1 MLQTAKHFRSK
12 TFCDKVTYENGKK
25 IEQSSNSSSK
35 TLEPNTINGNQRKS
49 WFPSVKNFSENRTPL
64 LFDSIINQHQNI
76 KNGKIEY
83 NIEKYDENCIEESK
97 IEKIV

>member
-49 WFPSVKNFSENRTPL
+49 WLPSVKNFSEIEPL
-64 LFDSIINQHQNI
+64 LYLTLLLINI
-76 KNGKIEY
+76 KI
-83 NIEKYDENCIEESK
+83 
-97 IEKIV
+97 